1 MKSIRNRLVLGSI
14 PQLVNKPKHLFPCT
28 RGNLIFLIIFIILL
42 KKRLSSINPT
52 INSPPLTN
60 YSPHLIMSKK
70 YSGPTMTYSKRID
83 LAKPLNQNPAANNYI
98 IKRYLES

>member
-1 MKSIRNRLVLGSI
+1 
-14 PQLVNKPKHLFPCT
+14 
-28 RGNLIFLIIFIILL
+28 
-42 KKRLSSINPT
+42 
-52 INSPPLTN
+52 
-60 YSPHLIMSKK
+60 MSKK